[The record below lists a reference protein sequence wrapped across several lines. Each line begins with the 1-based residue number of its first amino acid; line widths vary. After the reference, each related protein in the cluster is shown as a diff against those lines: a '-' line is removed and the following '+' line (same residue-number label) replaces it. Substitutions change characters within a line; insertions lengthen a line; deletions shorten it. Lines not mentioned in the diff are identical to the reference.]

1 MDNSGKILWAKHNE
15 IQTVNIRCVGADYEV
30 TGGERLP
37 LVVKELGT
45 CDLYPQSWRFCF
57 GAAKK
62 GIMVFALH
70 EELDLTELVGDFKVH
85 IQITKETFNGIP
97 ARLFPIHNRQHHH
110 QN

>member
-1 MDNSGKILWAKHNE
+1 MRSTCSYSNLYSHSQPL
-15 IQTVNIRCVGADYEV
+15 QLLV
-30 TGGERLP
+30 T
-37 LVVKELGT
+37 
-45 CDLYPQSWRFCF
+45 
-57 GAAKK
+57 KK

>member
-1 MDNSGKILWAKHNE
+1 MDNSGKIIWAKHNE
-15 IQTVNIRCVGADYEV
+15 IQTVNIRSVGADYEV

-70 EELDLTELVGDFKVH
+70 EEPDLTELVGDFKVH